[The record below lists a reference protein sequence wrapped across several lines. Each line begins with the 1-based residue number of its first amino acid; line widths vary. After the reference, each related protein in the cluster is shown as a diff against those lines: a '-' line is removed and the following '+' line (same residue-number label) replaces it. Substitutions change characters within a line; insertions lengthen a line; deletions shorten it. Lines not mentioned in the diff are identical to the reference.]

1 MVKIINKEN
10 FLPNFDK
17 SVHYISWTPY
27 LQVSY
32 SQMVYSDAAVRLN
45 IKKID
50 PEVIYNLVDTIENTQ
65 TLHPMI
71 NITLIPNR
79 SGYSDDEEREFIR
92 ESIKIQNEKVKSD
105 NLIFDIRSLRGEEII
120 EVIEEECEK
129 LLDNKDTNV
138 YIIELA
144 KFLKKQY
151 EEATEKEIMELERQ
165 NN

>member
-1 MVKIINKEN
+1 
-10 FLPNFDK
+10 
-17 SVHYISWTPY
+17 
-27 LQVSY
+27 
-32 SQMVYSDAAVRLN
+32 
-45 IKKID
+45 
-50 PEVIYNLVDTIENTQ
+50 
-65 TLHPMI
+65 MI

-120 EVIEEECEK
+120 EVIVEECEK